1 MIGAADERHTSR
13 DCRRRED
20 LPVRVEFPFDRV
32 KCRSA
37 GGVVHARMLRIPAKH
52 RCILGGRNLTDDKN
66 SHKYEYSHG
75 ECEFR
80 RHPAINV
87 MEKVMNKQG
96 SGMSV

>member
-1 MIGAADERHTSR
+1 MVGAADERHASR
-13 DCRRRED
+13 DRWRRKD
-20 LPVRVEFPFDRV
+20 LPVRVELPFDAV

-52 RCILGGRNLTDDKN
+52 RCILGGRKLTEDKN
-66 SHKYEYSHG
+66 SHKYRYSHG
-75 ECEFR
+75 ECECR